1 MKRYIEVIFDNSYSM
16 MTTVANKPKH
26 EHAKQIFKDV
36 VLPFLDFNS
45 DDVAFRLLRN
55 GCEEF
60 SKAVK
65 MADSIELTQNVYG
78 VVNYNNNTPLF
89 HTIRDSIHTC
99 QQNSG
104 SYDKMLI
111 FALTDGEDN
120 CIDYMEEVFDELEL
134 NNVSFIH
141 KNENEE
147 IKLGKNKDL
156 V

>member
-16 MTTVANKPKH
+16 TTKVANKPKH

-36 VLPFLDFNS
+36 VLPFLDFTT

-55 GCEEF
+55 GCGGV

-65 MADSIELTQNVYG
+65 MADSIELTQKVYG
-78 VVNYNNNTPLF
+78 VVNYDNNTPLF
-89 HTIRDSIHTC
+89 HTIRDSIETC
-99 QQNSG
+99 QQNAG

-120 CIDYMEEVFDELEL
+120 CKDNMEKVFKE
-134 NNVSFIH
+134 
-141 KNENEE
+141 
-147 IKLGKNKDL
+147 
-156 V
+156 

>member
-1 MKRYIEVIFDNSYSM
+1 M
-16 MTTVANKPKH
+16 MTMVANKPKH

-55 GCEEF
+55 GCEGF

-89 HTIRDSIHTC
+89 HTIRDSIDTC

-120 CIDYMEEVFDELEL
+120 CIDYMEEVFDEL
-134 NNVSFIH
+134 
-141 KNENEE
+141 
-147 IKLGKNKDL
+147 
-156 V
+156 